1 MVIPAIQYANS
12 YLSSMPGIIMNALRK
27 LKPGK
32 KERKKIDIVEAMLRE
47 TFDEWKSKQIESPTV
62 KIG

>member
-1 MVIPAIQYANS
+1 
-12 YLSSMPGIIMNALRK
+12 MPGIVMDELRN

-32 KERKKIDIVEAMLRE
+32 KNRKIIDIVEAMLRE